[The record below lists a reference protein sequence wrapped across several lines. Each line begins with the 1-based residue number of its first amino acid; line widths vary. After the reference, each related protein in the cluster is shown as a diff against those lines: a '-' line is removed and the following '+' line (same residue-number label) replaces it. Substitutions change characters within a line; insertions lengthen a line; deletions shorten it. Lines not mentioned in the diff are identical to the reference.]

1 VFTIILSGLSVL
13 IWFFESIGELVQVY
27 NPVALNTVMQGGTY
41 LESIPARFELWLSV
55 ISFGIFLQGGYV
67 FMMFL
72 AGVYLARHKALS
84 GGFLNNKKL
93 MLYGLGLGLPL
104 QGLSAWIGINNQALD
119 NPLQG
124 VYLGSVVFGFATAP
138 LVTFG
143 FIGLFLYLVEN
154 KAGLISWMAYAGRM
168 SLTTY
173 LLQSVFLSLIF
184 GPWGLGLFR
193 NVDYFVAVLI
203 SILVWLI
210 LVGFARIW
218 LSRFSQGPFEV
229 LLTGF
234 SKRF

>member
-1 VFTIILSGLSVL
+1 
-13 IWFFESIGELVQVY
+13 
-27 NPVALNTVMQGGTY
+27 
-41 LESIPARFELWLSV
+41 
-55 ISFGIFLQGGYV
+55 FGC
-67 FMMFL
+67 
-72 AGVYLARHKALS
+72 
-84 GGFLNNKKL
+84 GFSTPHCI
-93 MLYGLGLGLPL
+93 GLGLGLPL

-119 NPLQG
+119 TPMQG

-234 SKRF
+234 SKKFG